1 MQLCYA
7 VRRSVYYPSQRDV
20 FGDLP
25 PPALWP
31 GFLRD
36 VKEMGVDGLE
46 VPFDPTIGAAQA
58 TDLAGVLR
66 DAGLPAVCVRT
77 EGPVAHPRVGA
88 EARARLRAAIEYA
101 GWLGAGIVNTSL
113 ITPPT
118 QPGGPGA
125 ARMGEPVSQ
134 GASRLATEADFVQ
147 TAGHLREIGQ
157 VAADLGVQLAIEIGQ
172 GSIVDNSWSGL
183 HLLQL
188 IDLPNVGINPDLA
201 NIYWHYD
208 QPEETAEAAITALAP
223 RAIYWHCKNLQRVSL
238 PALSRAVFLRVPL
251 DQGDLDY
258 RFAIATMLA
267 AGYAGYLV
275 IEGGRDGD
283 YLTKD
288 ARSAAY
294 VQSLLERLVARAGG
308 A

>member
-7 VRRSVYYPSQRDV
+7 VRRSVYYPSQRDA

-31 GFLRD
+31 AFLRD
-36 VKEMGVDGLE
+36 VKAMGFDGLE
-46 VPFDPTIGAAQA
+46 APFDPALGAAQA
-58 TDLAGVLR
+58 RDLATILR
-66 DAGLPAVCVRT
+66 DTGLPAVCVRT
-77 EGPVAHPRVGA
+77 EGAVAHPRVGA

-101 GWLGAGIVNTSL
+101 GRLGAGIVNTSL

-134 GASRLATEADFVQ
+134 GASRTATEADYAE
-147 TAGHLREIGQ
+147 TARHVREIGQ
-157 VAADLGVQLAIEIGQ
+157 VAADDGVRLAIEIGQ

-183 HLLQL
+183 RLLEL

-208 QPEETAEAAITALAP
+208 QPEETTEAAITALAP
-223 RAIYWHCKNLQRVSL
+223 RAVYWHCKNLQRIVA
-238 PALSRAVFLRVPL
+238 PELSRAVFLRVPL

-258 RFAIATMLA
+258 RFAIAAMLA
-267 AGYAGYLV
+267 AGYAGYLA
-275 IEGGRDGD
+275 IEGSRDGD

-294 VQSLLERLVARAGG
+294 VRSLLERLAAPAGG
-308 A
+308 

>member
-7 VRRSVYYPSQRDV
+7 ARRSVYYPSQRDV

-31 GFLRD
+31 EYLRD
-36 VKEMGVDGLE
+36 VRAMGFDGLE
-46 VPFDPTIGAAQA
+46 APFDPTIGADQA
-58 TDLAGVLR
+58 RELASVLR

-77 EGPVAHPRVGA
+77 EGPVAHPEVGA
-88 EARARLRAAIEYA
+88 EARGRLRAAIEYA

-134 GASRLATEADFVQ
+134 GASRSATEADFVE
-147 TAGHLREIGQ
+147 TARHVREIGQ
-157 VAADLGVQLAIEIGQ
+157 VAADLGVRLAIEIGQ

-183 HLLQL
+183 RLLQL

-208 QPEETAEAAITALAP
+208 QPEETTEAAITALAP
-223 RAIYWHCKNLQRVSL
+223 RAIYWHCKNLQRIVL
-238 PALSRAVFLRVPL
+238 PGLNRAVFLRVPL

-258 RFAIATMLA
+258 RFAIAAMLA
-267 AGYAGYLV
+267 AGYAGHLA
-275 IEGGRDGD
+275 IEGARDGD
-283 YLTKD
+283 YLSKD

-294 VQSLLERLVARAGG
+294 VRALLDHLAAPAGG